1 MRNFII
7 AAGVIVT
14 LAGCTTAGS
23 GISPEVARAQKQQ
36 RQMMAEC
43 ETRSFKRAMDKTRCM
58 NNADQVALSVMG
70 TDADLIRY
78 RMAKRIEI
86 AQRLDAGKISR
97 ATANSEITAVYSQV
111 ASEADRRRSQ
121 RMMAAA
127 QFMAAQNQA
136 AAMQSIA
143 NSQSRMANAMEDAN
157 DLNHPYRQT
166 DPYEIIRRTNSM

>member
-97 ATANSEITAVYSQV
+97 AQANSKIAAVYSQV
-111 ASEADRRRSQ
+111 ASEANRRG
-121 RMMAAA
+121 A
-127 QFMAAQNQA
+127 QFMAAQSQA
-136 AAMQSIA
+136 DAMQSIA
-143 NSQSRMANAMEDAN
+143 RSQSRMANAMEDAN
-157 DLNHPYRQT
+157 DLRAIFDQ
-166 DPYEIIRRTNSM
+166 SGS